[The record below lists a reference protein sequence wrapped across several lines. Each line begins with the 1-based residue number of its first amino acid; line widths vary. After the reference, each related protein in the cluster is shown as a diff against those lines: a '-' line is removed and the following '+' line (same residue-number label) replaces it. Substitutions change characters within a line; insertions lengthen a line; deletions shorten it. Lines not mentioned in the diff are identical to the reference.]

1 MNLKRDP
8 ERVPN
13 CEGEEGRRGSEGEK
27 ETEREVG
34 GVVEK
39 QRLGGKKSLMGLW
52 DNAQGSQ
59 IYVTGVTV

>member
-34 GVVEK
+34 GVVER
-39 QRLGGKKSLMGLW
+39 QRLGEKQNPSWAYGTRPKGLK
-52 DNAQGSQ
+52 
-59 IYVTGVTV
+59 YM